1 MLIINL
7 TGLGLIILIIWW
19 FWLYK
24 PIATAV
30 DVQSDSTDSSNS
42 SEVTVVVDAGIYQ
55 PSHLLSP
62 ENKPLNINFMRKDES
77 SCAATVIFPDFDIS
91 VDLPLNKLVQV
102 QLPAMQQGEYVF
114 HCQMKMYSGTLVVK

>member
-1 MLIINL
+1 MLLINL

-24 PIATAV
+24 PAATAV
-30 DVQSDSTDSSNS
+30 AVKNENIDSKHSN
-42 SEVTVVVDAGIYQ
+42 EVTVVVDSGIYQ

-62 ENKPLNINFMRKDES
+62 ENKSLNINFIRKDS
-77 SCAATVIFPDFDIS
+77 SACAATVIFPDFDIS
-91 VDLPLNKLVQV
+91 AELPLNKLVKI

-114 HCQMKMYSGTLVVK
+114 HCQMKMYSGTLLVK

>member
-24 PIATAV
+24 PRATAV
-30 DVQSDSTDSSNS
+30 DVKSDSTDSLKSN
-42 SEVTVVVDAGIYQ
+42 EVTVVVDAGIYQ
-55 PSHLLSP
+55 PAHLLSP
-62 ENKPLNINFMRKDES
+62 QNKPLNINFMRKDAS

-91 VDLPLNKLVQV
+91 ADLPLNKLVQV
-102 QLPAMQQGEYVF
+102 PLPAMKKGEYVF
-114 HCQMKMYSGTLVVK
+114 HCQMKMYSGTLLVK